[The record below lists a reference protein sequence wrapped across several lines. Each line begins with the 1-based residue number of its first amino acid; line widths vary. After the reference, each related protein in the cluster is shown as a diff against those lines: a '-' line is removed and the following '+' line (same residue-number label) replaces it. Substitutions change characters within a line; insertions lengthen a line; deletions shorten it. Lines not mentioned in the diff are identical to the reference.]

1 MERQGPFF
9 LALIGVK
16 ARRPRP
22 PVQSEPVLEPGKAKQ
37 RRAERLRP
45 GPLRVDIEA
54 GDSGTLVDLSEFGAL
69 LDLPTPGVVSSVLT
83 FDLHWDGI
91 PVRLHGRV
99 VRSTPNYD
107 GPSRVAWME
116 PASHHVAVEFFDL
129 AAQCAITLQD
139 VLQKAR
145 QGMR

>member
-1 MERQGPFF
+1 M
-9 LALIGVK
+9 
-16 ARRPRP
+16 
-22 PVQSEPVLEPGKAKQ
+22 LEPGKARQ

-54 GDSGTLVDLSEFGAL
+54 GSSGTVVDLSEFGAL
-69 LDLPTPGVVSSVLT
+69 LDLPAPGEVNTQLA

-107 GPSRVAWME
+107 GASRVAWLE
-116 PASHHVAVEFFDL
+116 PASYHVAVEFFDL
-129 AAQCAITLQD
+129 VGQCAITLQD